1 MPSYNQLLL
10 QGQQFLSRGNVR
22 GAESLFRQVLTLR
35 SRNVDALMGMGL
47 VCNATSRFTEAVD
60 FFQQALALQ
69 PYSLLANA
77 NIGVSFHRLERFEEA
92 VRAFQQY
99 LTYQPDTPVVLY
111 NLGTSLRSLRRHEEA
126 EHALRRAT
134 QLKPD
139 YAEAFFNLANV
150 LQDQQQFPEA
160 VAVYHQAIKIRPAYA
175 EACNNLGHTLR
186 KQGKLDEALASF
198 RNAMT
203 INPDFLDA
211 YAGIAI
217 TLRDL
222 GQPEDALAPFRHY
235 LERAPHD
242 QVLFSGYLLTLEY
255 LAEPQPQTVFD
266 EHVRWAKRYADPV
279 KISVPFHANDRTP
292 ARRLRIGYISPDFR
306 QHAMA
311 FFIEDLLA
319 GHSTEQFEIFC
330 YSTNLFSDAVTERFE
345 RHAHHWRDVALLKDP
360 QIAAQIRTDQIDIL
374 VDLAGHTAGNR
385 LLALTT
391 RPAPVQA
398 TYLGY
403 IDTTGMSQIDYRLV
417 DDHTDPRA
425 GGGTTEHLHT
435 ETLIRLPRTFSC
447 YRPHADM
454 GDVSPLPAL
463 ANNHIT
469 FGAFSVAAKMNAPLI
484 STWAAILARVPNS
497 RLLLAG
503 NGLLN
508 ASVQQRIA
516 AIMAAAGVER
526 HRLEFHDS
534 RPLPDYF
541 ASHHHVDILL
551 DPFPVAGHTIT
562 CNALWMGVPVIS
574 LAGTKYASRLGV
586 SVLTNM
592 NLAELLAS
600 TPEEYM
606 EIAVRLAQDVPRL
619 CELRSTM
626 RERLRASP
634 LMDYAAFTRNVESA
648 YRSMWH
654 AWCSRS
660 EG

>member
-1 MPSYNQLLL
+1 MPSYNQLLT
-10 QGQQFLSRGNVR
+10 QAQQLLMRGRN
-22 GAESLFRQVLTLR
+22 AEAEPVLKQVLALR
-35 SRNVDALMGMGL
+35 PRNVDALVGMGL
-47 VCNATSRFTEAVD
+47 ICNATNRCAEAVD
-60 FFQQALALQ
+60 YFQQALAIQ

-77 NIGVSFHRLERFEEA
+77 NIGASFHRLERFDEA

-111 NLGTSLRSLRRHEEA
+111 NLGTSLRSLRRYEEA

-134 QLKPD
+134 TLKPD
-139 YAEAFFNLANV
+139 YPEAFFNLANV

-160 VAVYHQAIKIRPAYA
+160 VAAYHQALKLRPAYA

-186 KQGKLDEALASF
+186 KQGKLDEALAAF
-198 RNAMT
+198 RKAMT
-203 INPDFLDA
+203 INPDSPDA
-211 YAGIAI
+211 LAGIAI

-222 GQPEDALAPFRHY
+222 GQAEDALAPFRHY

-242 QVLFSGYLLTLEY
+242 QALFSGYLLSLEY

-266 EHVRWAKRYADPV
+266 EHVRWAKRYADPE
-279 KISVPFHANDRTP
+279 KVPAAAHTNDRTP
-292 ARRLRIGYISPDFR
+292 TRRLRIGYISPDFR

-311 FFIEDLLA
+311 FFIEDLLVRHDPA
-319 GHSTEQFEIFC
+319 QFEIFC
-330 YSTNLFSDAVTERFE
+330 YSTNLFTDVVTERFKQY
-345 RHAHHWRDVALLKDP
+345 AHHWRDVALLKDP
-360 QIAAQIRTDQIDIL
+360 QIAEQIRSDQIDIL

-385 LLALTT
+385 LLALAT

-417 DDHTDPRA
+417 DEHTDPP
-425 GGGTTEHLHT
+425 GTTEHLHT
-435 ETLIRLPRTFSC
+435 ETLMRLPRTFAC

-463 ANNHIT
+463 TNNHIT
-469 FGAFSVAAKMNAPLI
+469 FGAFSVAAKMNAPLV

-508 ASVQQRIA
+508 ASVQERIA
-516 AIMAAAGVER
+516 AMMAAAGVAP
-526 HRLEFHDS
+526 HRLEFHGS
-534 RPLPDYF
+534 RPLPEYF
-541 ASHHHVDILL
+541 ASHHEVDILL

-592 NLAELLAS
+592 NLTDLLAK
-600 TPEEYM
+600 TREEYI
-606 EIAVRLAQDVPRL
+606 EKAITLASDLPRL
-619 CELRSTM
+619 QQLRSNLRDRM
-626 RERLRASP
+626 RNSP
-634 LMDYAAFTRNVESA
+634 IMDAPAFVKNIEAA
-648 YRSMWH
+648 YRQMWQT
-654 AWCSRS
+654 WCAR
-660 EG
+660 